1 MQIDPAYG
9 PVEINPGDRKRPLA
23 ESQAE
28 SQGAGVPFVQR
39 AASHD
44 EDGGPIDLSL
54 FERQLTLASETELI
68 TPLVSILREL
78 PASFPDEDG
87 DTVIHMAAVNNDLRL
102 AYLWRA
108 AFQGK
113 FAKQLNAQNL
123 LGQTP
128 LHIAVINNDSN
139 MIAFLA
145 RSGALIKVHD
155 CEGRT
160 PIHLACQ
167 YGDITTLQNLF
178 YHTDCRNQSLR
189 SAINAEEYSGGMN
202 SLLYFIH
209 CHHPVP
215 VSQFE
220 IIDLLLNRGA
230 DPNFTDAG
238 SGKNIAHY
246 IADQNN
252 VALYKYLQEKY
263 PVQIDWLAP
272 RLDGGQVTLVGD
284 EFVFTKPEE

>member
-1 MQIDPAYG
+1 MQIDPASG

-28 SQGAGVPFVQR
+28 SPRAGVPFVQR
-39 AASHD
+39 AASR
-44 EDGGPIDLSL
+44 DGGPIDLSL
-54 FERQLTLASETELI
+54 FQRQLTLASETELI
-68 TPLVSILREL
+68 TPSVSILREL
-78 PASFPDEDG
+78 SERFPDEDG
-87 DTVIHMAAVNNDLRL
+87 DTVIHMAAVKNDLSL

-108 AFQGK
+108 AFQEK
-113 FAKQLNAQNL
+113 FAEQLNAQNL

-145 RSGALIKVHD
+145 RSGALIQVHD

-160 PIHLACQ
+160 PIHLACE
-167 YGDITTLQNLF
+167 YGNITTLQNLF
-178 YHTDCRNQSLR
+178 DQTDCRYQSLS

-215 VSQFE
+215 ESQFK
-220 IIDLLLNRGA
+220 IIDLLLSRGA
-230 DPNFTDAG
+230 NPNFADPG

-252 VALYKYLQEKY
+252 VALYKYLQAKY
-263 PVQIDWLAP
+263 PVQIDWQAP
-272 RLDGGQVTLVGD
+272 RLDGGQVALVGD

>member
-9 PVEINPGDRKRPLA
+9 PVEMNTGDRKRPLA

-28 SQGAGVPFVQR
+28 SQGVGVPFVQR
-39 AASHD
+39 TASQ
-44 EDGGPIDLSL
+44 DGGPIDLSL

-68 TPLVSILREL
+68 TPSVSIFREL
-78 PASFPDEDG
+78 SERFPDEDG
-87 DTVIHMAAVNNDLRL
+87 DTVIHMAAVNKDLRL

-128 LHIAVINNDSN
+128 LHIAVINNDSS

-145 RSGALIKVHD
+145 RSGALIEVHD
-155 CEGRT
+155 GEGRT
-160 PIHLACQ
+160 PIHLACE
-167 YGDITTLQNLF
+167 YGNITTLQNLF
-178 YHTDCRNQSLR
+178 DQTDCRYQSLS

-215 VSQFE
+215 ESQFK
-220 IIDLLLNRGA
+220 IIDLLLSRGA
-230 DPNFTDAG
+230 NPNFADPG

-263 PVQIDWLAP
+263 PVQIDWQAP
-272 RLDGGQVTLVGD
+272 RLDGGQVALVGD

>member
-1 MQIDPAYG
+1 MQIDPTLQG
-9 PVEINPGDRKRPLA
+9 SLVEVNTGERKRPLA
-23 ESQAE
+23 ESQGV
-28 SQGAGVPFVQR
+28 GAPFVQR
-39 AASHD
+39 ADSRD

-54 FERQLTLASETELI
+54 FQRQLTLASETEL
-68 TPLVSILREL
+68 TVPLVNYLNQLSE
-78 PASFPDEDG
+78 SFPDEDR
-87 DTVIHMAAVNNDLRL
+87 DTVIHIAAVNNDSGL
-102 AYLWRA
+102 AHLWRS
-108 AFQGK
+108 AFQEK

-128 LHIAVINNDSN
+128 LHIAVINNDID
-139 MIAFLA
+139 MITFLA
-145 RSGALIKVHD
+145 KSGALIQVHD
-155 CEGRT
+155 WRGRT
-160 PIHLACQ
+160 PIHLACES
-167 YGDITTLQNLF
+167 GDITTLQYLF
-178 YHTDCRNQSLR
+178 YHADCRHQSLR

-209 CHHPVP
+209 CHNPVP

-220 IIDLLLNRGA
+220 IIDLLLSRGA
-230 DPNFTDAG
+230 NPNFTDAG

-272 RLDGGQVTLVGD
+272 RLDGGQVALVED